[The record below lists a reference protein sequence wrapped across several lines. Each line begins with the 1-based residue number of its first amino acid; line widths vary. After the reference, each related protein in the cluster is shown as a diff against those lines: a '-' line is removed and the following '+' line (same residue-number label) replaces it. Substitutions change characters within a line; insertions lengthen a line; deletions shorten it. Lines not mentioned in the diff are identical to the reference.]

1 MNSYLF
7 SFQFSVPC
15 TELCLLLFSLL
26 PLVPCPYSSIS
37 SFSSILWFSYRR
49 FCRKSVPPD
58 LHAPAF
64 FLLLLLS
71 SLCLFSC
78 AFAKCLLIVL
88 PVISVHFPSPMSLPL
103 QFFCHCYIFFPLFD
117 SHSNVGFLL
126 AFRFI
131 CVCAILFT
139 QYFFMIRFYSIG
151 VTSTS
156 SFVQIYNVYQTYQTH
171 KFSLFTNIWLEIHS

>member
-117 SHSNVGFLL
+117 SHSC
-126 AFRFI
+126 RFFA
-131 CVCAILFT
+131 CFFVSVLFVSVPHSSL
-139 QYFFMIRFYSIG
+139 SI
-151 VTSTS
+151 S
-156 SFVQIYNVYQTYQTH
+156 S
-171 KFSLFTNIWLEIHS
+171 